1 MDTWN
6 NLSGFGIRSIWH
18 VRSSL
23 SSPPSVCALKQAVYL
38 FPVSQHL
45 FFPHCYSSPCHLPRL
60 PPSAVNLLPYCLLCL
75 LLSTAPLPPL
85 PPQPPPPPPPPP
97 DGCFCQW
104 DSPDE
109 CRQTTIHRAIMDPN
123 ITHLS
128 EKTQGSRLCVFRH
141 IKVCTHGQRCFGV
154 LFCFLNG

>member
-1 MDTWN
+1 MGTWN
-6 NLSGFGIRSIWH
+6 NLNGFGKHSIWH

-23 SSPPSVCALKQAVYL
+23 SSPPPVCPLKQAVYL
-38 FPVSQHL
+38 FPVSQHP

-75 LLSTAPLPPL
+75 LLSTAP
-85 PPQPPPPPPPPP
+85 PPPPQQPPPP

-109 CRQTTIHRAIMDPN
+109 CRQTTIHRAVMDPN
-123 ITHLS
+123 MYITHLS
-128 EKTQGSRLCVFRH
+128 EKPQGSRLFVFRH
-141 IKVCTHGQRCFGV
+141 IKVCTHGQRCFV
-154 LFCFLNG
+154 LIFVFVFLNG